1 MELISLLINLQCSLL
16 LLPVIMVSCKSL
28 LVFTALLATILLL
41 SVELTGAREL
51 AQQTQEKMNK
61 VVGEEKT
68 FGLGGGFQPGLGGG
82 RGGYQPGFGGVGGGG
97 GYQPGFGGVGGG
109 YQPGFGGG
117 NQPGFGGGYRPGFGS
132 GFGPGFGRV
141 PPWNGGG
148 YQGYPG
154 YGGFPGYGTPGY
166 FGNP

>member
-1 MELISLLINLQCSLL
+1 
-16 LLPVIMVSCKSL
+16 MVSCKSV

-68 FGLGGGFQPGLGGG
+68 FGLVGGFRPGID
-82 RGGYQPGFGGVGGGG
+82 RGF
-97 GYQPGFGGVGGG
+97 
-109 YQPGFGGG
+109 
-117 NQPGFGGGYRPGFGS
+117 RPGFGS
-132 GFGPGFGRV
+132 GFRPGFGSGFR
-141 PPWNGGG
+141 PGFGFPGYGGGGGG
-148 YQGYPG
+148 YQGYYPG
-154 YGGFPGYGTPGY
+154 YGGGFPGYGPGY